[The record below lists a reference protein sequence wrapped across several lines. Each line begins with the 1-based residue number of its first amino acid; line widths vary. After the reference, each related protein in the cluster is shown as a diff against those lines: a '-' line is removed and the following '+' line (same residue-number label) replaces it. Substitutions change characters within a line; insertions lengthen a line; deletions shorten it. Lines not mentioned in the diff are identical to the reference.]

1 MLSKH
6 NQNKTVLRCC
16 DADLVLNI
24 CFSDVKTLTCIEF
37 ENYFVCHWFPR
48 HCFLKCTTLVSDL
61 CCFIQILLAS
71 MSSFW
76 GVLVLRLEVKN
87 MNLVLPSP
95 KWILSLLSTNQSH
108 MFVKSLFK
116 LLFNILN
123 IPTLEN

>member
-24 CFSDVKTLTCIEF
+24 CFSDVKTLNLYWIWKLLCVPLVSQ
-37 ENYFVCHWFPR
+37 N
-48 HCFLKCTTLVSDL
+48 CFLKCTTLVSDL